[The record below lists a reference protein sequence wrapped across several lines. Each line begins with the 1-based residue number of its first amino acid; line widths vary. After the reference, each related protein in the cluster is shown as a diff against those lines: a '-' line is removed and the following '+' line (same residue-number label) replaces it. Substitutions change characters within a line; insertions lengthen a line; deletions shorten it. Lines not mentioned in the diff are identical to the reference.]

1 MTRLAKFARP
11 ATSLVIYAILSALIV
26 VPFLSFLAMSFFSM
40 EGITINRT
48 PTMGNFL
55 RAFTDP
61 VMVAVFWR
69 TILLCGAIAFVTTL
83 IAYPVAVFIN
93 GLQGVARYVLLTATT
108 APLILSYVMKIY
120 AFRSILGGNG
130 LLNRMLLATG
140 IIDTPS
146 SFFVFNLN
154 AVFLVLAVLLAPF
167 AILPILLSLEKIP
180 AALSEAAA
188 DLSASRWTI
197 FRTVTVP
204 LSRPG
209 IATALSF
216 TFIMSIGDFVT
227 PQMVGGPNGFTFGRI
242 IYSQFGL
249 AFNWPFGAALGVLM
263 AAVIVVVLALAMR
276 LGRVPG
282 GASR

>member
-1 MTRLAKFARP
+1 MTVLSGLARP
-11 ATSLVIYAILSALIV
+11 TASLAVYAVLSVLIV
-26 VPFLSFLAMSFFSM
+26 VPFLSFLAMSFFSVD
-40 EGITINRT
+40 GVTIVRT
-48 PTMGNFL
+48 PTMVNFH

-61 VMVAVFWR
+61 VMMTVFGR
-69 TILLCGAIAFVTTL
+69 TVLLCVGIALVTTL

-93 GLQGVARYVLLTATT
+93 GLQGGARYVLLTLVT

-140 IIDTPS
+140 LIDTPS
-146 SFFVFNLN
+146 NFFVFNLN
-154 AVFLVLAVLLAPF
+154 AVFLVLVVLLAPF

-180 AALSEAAA
+180 ASLSEAAA
-188 DLSASRWTI
+188 DLSAGRWTT
-197 FRTVTVP
+197 FRTVTLP

-209 IATALSF
+209 IATAVSF
-216 TFIMSIGDFVT
+216 TFIMAMGDFVT

-276 LGRVPG
+276 LGRIPG
-282 GASR
+282 GAGR

>member
-1 MTRLAKFARP
+1 MSRLAKFARP

-40 EGITINRT
+40 EGVTINRT

-61 VMVAVFWR
+61 VMAAVFWR

-130 LLNRMLLATG
+130 LLNR
-140 IIDTPS
+140 DRKS
-146 SFFVFNLN
+146 
-154 AVFLVLAVLLAPF
+154 
-167 AILPILLSLEKIP
+167 
-180 AALSEAAA
+180 
-188 DLSASRWTI
+188 
-197 FRTVTVP
+197 
-204 LSRPG
+204 
-209 IATALSF
+209 
-216 TFIMSIGDFVT
+216 
-227 PQMVGGPNGFTFGRI
+227 
-242 IYSQFGL
+242 
-249 AFNWPFGAALGVLM
+249 
-263 AAVIVVVLALAMR
+263 VV
-276 LGRVPG
+276 
-282 GASR
+282 